1 MLDPFLSTINYFLSQ
16 LKRTLQ
22 CCDGVKE
29 WGRESSA
36 VLACTGGVR
45 KGEPCSVVMERKGEE
60 GRALQCW
67 HGGEG

>member
-29 WGRESSA
+29 WGRESPV
-36 VLACTGGVR
+36 VLAGTGGVR
-45 KGEPCSVVMERKGEE
+45 KGEPCSVGMYRRGKE

-67 HGGEG
+67 HVEQG